1 MLAKKKQTRSLTYD
15 RVPEDVKRIADESI
29 GRGALKSI
37 WNSVV
42 ESTPGKNPKFY
53 LILRLVEGEPV
64 GFALFHYAIV
74 RTSAFDYVVG
84 IIDTVCVSSPY
95 RGSGYGAML
104 THNVLRR
111 MTRHGVNRVEI
122 MLKAA
127 RDLMEDVPGLPMMGS
142 ERFLFDLG
150 FKKIAYL
157 DEYWCEDSIDWP
169 YECPV
174 CRSRPDTCTGVLMA
188 VNES

>member
-74 RTSAFDYVVG
+74 RTAAFDYVVG
-84 IIDTVCVSSPY
+84 IIDAVCVSSPY

-111 MTRHGVNRVEI
+111 MTRHGVNRVEV

-157 DEYWCEDSIDWP
+157 DEYWREDSIDWP
-169 YECPV
+169 YECLV

>member
-74 RTSAFDYVVG
+74 D
-84 IIDTVCVSSPY
+84 VC
-95 RGSGYGAML
+95 
-104 THNVLRR
+104 
-111 MTRHGVNRVEI
+111 
-122 MLKAA
+122 
-127 RDLMEDVPGLPMMGS
+127 
-142 ERFLFDLG
+142 F
-150 FKKIAYL
+150 
-157 DEYWCEDSIDWP
+157 
-169 YECPV
+169 
-174 CRSRPDTCTGVLMA
+174 
-188 VNES
+188 